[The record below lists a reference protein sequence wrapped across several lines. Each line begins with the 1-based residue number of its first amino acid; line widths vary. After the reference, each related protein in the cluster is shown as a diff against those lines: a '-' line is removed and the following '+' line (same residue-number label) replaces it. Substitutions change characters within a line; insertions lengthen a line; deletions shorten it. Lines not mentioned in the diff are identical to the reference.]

1 MSELPSR
8 LPRLRWWV
16 LVVGLALAGVML
28 LVDQPAVD
36 WLSRDPTRS
45 ALARPLDFIMSAGGL
60 VVILALMNC
69 YPNRVRLW
77 VGFLLPML
85 LSAGMAHG
93 LKWLIGRAR
102 PLAEEGPLAFDF
114 FTRDTSFPSGHTAG
128 AVSAAVLLG
137 IYFPRARWVFYF
149 FAACTAFKRILDR
162 WHYPSDVFAGAVVG
176 LLAVYVSVR
185 LLGPRY
191 YQKDAAT
198 PK

>member
-1 MSELPSR
+1 MSEMPSR
-8 LPRLRWWV
+8 LPRLRWGV
-16 LVVGLALAGVML
+16 LLAGLGLAGVAL
-28 LVDQPAVD
+28 LFDQAVVD
-36 WLSRDPTRS
+36 WLSRESVRGRI
-45 ALARPLDFIMSAGGL
+45 AKPLDVVMGAGGL
-60 VVILALMNC
+60 IAVLAILNC

-77 VGFLLPML
+77 VGFLVPML
-85 LSAGMAHG
+85 LSAGIAHG

-128 AVSAAVLLG
+128 AVTAAVVLG

-185 LLGPRY
+185 LLGLRY
-191 YQKDAAT
+191 YQKEAAT